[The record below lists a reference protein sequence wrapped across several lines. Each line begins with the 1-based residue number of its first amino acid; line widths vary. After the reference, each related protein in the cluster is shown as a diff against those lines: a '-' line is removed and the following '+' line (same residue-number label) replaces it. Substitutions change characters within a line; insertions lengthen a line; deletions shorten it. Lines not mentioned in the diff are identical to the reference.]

1 MIRRKDAPPYRPAT
15 QSTYTP
21 RPRAKAVAQVDT
33 RDKLVMQVPKADVVR
48 DEGYRR
54 LVATLKCINCG
65 VVGRTQC
72 AHANSPASGKGLSLK
87 ADDREVFP
95 LCLECHQKFD
105 QGALFTKEQR
115 REIEP
120 LWANKTRMTLRKLAE
135 FDAGARRIVHRVLG
149 P

>member
-87 ADDREVFP
+87 ADDREV
-95 LCLECHQKFD
+95 L
-105 QGALFTKEQR
+105 
-115 REIEP
+115 
-120 LWANKTRMTLRKLAE
+120 
-135 FDAGARRIVHRVLG
+135 AGAGGAVRVVPGEDFSSAASMRPISRAAASGLSRFSFSASAG
-149 P
+149 FFAR